1 MPKKQRYGGLS
12 SRHDLHHHR
21 SCYRFFEARAAANL
35 RDPLDPIQR
44 ASRQQFS
51 LRLAAF

>member
-35 RDPLDPIQR
+35 RDPSAR
-44 ASRQQFS
+44 SS
-51 LRLAAF
+51 VLAVSNFRSA